1 MTRLGIAGPSNEL
14 NTAPRSPESAQ
25 VFLKRMEDHVA
36 ENTGDPKETYDLM
49 STLKDKGDRNR
60 NAAFEKAR
68 RQRKMH
74 VEQRRAQKEL
84 EEHRA
89 EQSRLD
95 AFAEKARAQR
105 KLSEALWEKS
115 MAKEKA
121 QQQMLTR
128 INQEVEDRVA
138 KADEA
143 FETLKRG
150 SPRTG
155 QGPRAVG
162 GDSGNHR

>member
-1 MTRLGIAGPSNEL
+1 
-14 NTAPRSPESAQ
+14 
-25 VFLKRMEDHVA
+25 MEEHVA

-115 MAKEKA
+115 IAKEKA
-121 QQQMLTR
+121 HQQMLAR
-128 INQEVEDRVA
+128 IEKEVDDRVA
-138 KADEA
+138 KADVA
-143 FETLKRG
+143 LR
-150 SPRTG
+150 R
-155 QGPRAVG
+155 
-162 GDSGNHR
+162 